1 VNVADV
7 MAVLVVVVAMPLNW
21 TVVALLWRLHRQA
34 PEVRVLR
41 ERGIVATALAIIVT
55 VFALVFL
62 NNDLDVP
69 LLDFESTKLVTRSA
83 ILAASIIPALY
94 WLSIYWRGP
103 DPGAAYQEANRANA
117 KLAELDNR
125 LVEQGKRAEAEIAR
139 TDKHQEVQ
147 DERLDTVE
155 DDATQ
160 VRV

>member
-1 VNVADV
+1 VNVSDV
-7 MAVLVVVVAMPLNW
+7 LAMLVVVVAVPLNW

-55 VFALVFL
+55 IFALVFL

-69 LLDFESTKLVTRSA
+69 LLDFESTKLVTRTA
-83 ILAASIIPALY
+83 ILAASVIPALY

-103 DPGAAYQEANRANA
+103 DASAAYQEANRANA
-117 KLAELDNR
+117 KISDLDDR
-125 LVEQGKRAEAEIAR
+125 LAR
-139 TDKHQEVQ
+139 TDRHQEVQ

-155 DDATQ
+155 DDVTKA
-160 VRV
+160 RV